1 MSTEIK
7 VPDIGD
13 FKNVEIIEILIKE
26 GDEVNKNDPI
36 ITIESDKSSVEIPSP
51 FSGKISELK
60 VKVGDKVSEGSLIGL
75 IATNEQAP
83 SETIKEEKIFPE
95 TEKIIKD
102 AEETLQNNSG
112 NQSSTIDI
120 EIPDIGDFKNV
131 EIIEILVKEGD
142 QINKNDPILSLESDK
157 SSMEVPSPV
166 SGIIKQLKVSV
177 GDKVS
182 MGSVIAAVESKDNT
196 KQSSAQKKPVP
207 VVSESSSVVQNTPAT
222 SRPEPRIEIKN
233 NQLYSSVPNIN
244 DIDPTET
251 NEWIESLSAVV
262 KRDGAERAHYLLSQ
276 LIDQAYIAG
285 SNLPYTQN
293 TPYINTIPP
302 ELEAKSPGDQEI
314 ERKIRS
320 LIRWNA
326 AAMVVRANKI
336 SPELGGHIATFASAA
351 TLYDVGCNH
360 FWRAKSDDF
369 LGDMVFYQGHAAPGM
384 YARSYLEGR
393 INEEQLINFRQEAKG
408 NGLSSYPH
416 PWLMPNYWQFPTVS
430 MGLGPIMS
438 IYQARFMKYLQN
450 RGLIPDQNRKVWTF
464 IGDGET
470 DEPETLGAIGLAS
483 REKLD
488 NLIFVVNCNLQR
500 LDGPVRGNGKII
512 QELEGTFRG
521 AGWNVIKVIWGSYW
535 DPLLRADKTG
545 LLMKRMNECVDGEYQ
560 AMKAKGGSYVREKF
574 FGKYPELSKLVSNMS
589 DADIWRLN
597 RGGHDPN
604 KVYAAYDAATK
615 HKGQPTVILTKSIKG
630 YGMGKSG
637 ESINTTHSQKKL
649 DVDDMFYFRD
659 RFEIPLTDKQVENL
673 EFYRPDENSEEI
685 QYLRER
691 RAKLG
696 GPIPSRSSKATPVKI
711 ESAPFE
717 SSYKSSGERQIST
730 TMALVTILTKIL
742 RDKTTAARLVPII
755 PDEARTF
762 GMEGFFQKIGIYAHE
777 GQKYE
782 PVDSE
787 QISSYRE
794 DKKGQVLEEGIT
806 EAGAMSSFVAAG
818 TAYANHDIEML
829 PIYIFYSMF
838 GFQRVM
844 DLIWAA
850 GDSQARG
857 FLIGATAGRTTLAG
871 EGLQHQDGHSLI
883 MASMIP
889 NCISYDPTYAY
900 ELAVIFEDGLRRMH
914 EKQENVFY
922 YVTTMNENYVHP
934 ELPKHVKKED
944 ILKGMYLLKEFEN
957 KGKSKVQLLGSGTI
971 LNEVL
976 KAAEILSEEYG
987 IDSDV
992 WSVTSFNEIKKNGME
1007 VERKNLLNPNEERE
1021 KSHVELCLSGRPGPV
1036 IAATDYMRIHADQ
1049 IRPYVKESFYAF
1061 GTDGYGRS
1069 DTRKNLREFFEVNK
1083 EYIVANTLSILA
1095 QEQKIAS
1102 SVAQQAFEKYN
1113 IDQKKPIPTKL

>member
-60 VKVGDKVSEGSLIGL
+60 VKVGDKVSEGSLIGF
-75 IATNEQAP
+75 IDTNEQAP

-166 SGIIKQLKVSV
+166 TGTIKQLKVSV

-182 MGSVIAAVESKDNT
+182 MGSVIAAVESKDT
-196 KQSSAQKKPVP
+196 AKQSSSQKKPGP
-207 VVSESSSVVQNTPAT
+207 VVTETSSIIQNTPAT

-360 FWRAKSDDF
+360 FWRAKSEDF

-696 GPIPSRSSKATPVKI
+696 GPIP
-711 ESAPFE
+711 
-717 SSYKSSGERQIST
+717 
-730 TMALVTILTKIL
+730 
-742 RDKTTAARLVPII
+742 
-755 PDEARTF
+755 
-762 GMEGFFQKIGIYAHE
+762 
-777 GQKYE
+777 
-782 PVDSE
+782 
-787 QISSYRE
+787 
-794 DKKGQVLEEGIT
+794 
-806 EAGAMSSFVAAG
+806 
-818 TAYANHDIEML
+818 
-829 PIYIFYSMF
+829 
-838 GFQRVM
+838 
-844 DLIWAA
+844 
-850 GDSQARG
+850 
-857 FLIGATAGRTTLAG
+857 
-871 EGLQHQDGHSLI
+871 
-883 MASMIP
+883 
-889 NCISYDPTYAY
+889 
-900 ELAVIFEDGLRRMH
+900 
-914 EKQENVFY
+914 
-922 YVTTMNENYVHP
+922 
-934 ELPKHVKKED
+934 
-944 ILKGMYLLKEFEN
+944 
-957 KGKSKVQLLGSGTI
+957 
-971 LNEVL
+971 
-976 KAAEILSEEYG
+976 
-987 IDSDV
+987 
-992 WSVTSFNEIKKNGME
+992 
-1007 VERKNLLNPNEERE
+1007 
-1021 KSHVELCLSGRPGPV
+1021 
-1036 IAATDYMRIHADQ
+1036 
-1049 IRPYVKESFYAF
+1049 
-1061 GTDGYGRS
+1061 
-1069 DTRKNLREFFEVNK
+1069 
-1083 EYIVANTLSILA
+1083 
-1095 QEQKIAS
+1095 
-1102 SVAQQAFEKYN
+1102 
-1113 IDQKKPIPTKL
+1113 